1 MTKEKIVSKE
11 KRPMGRPQKPID
23 WDLVEKAIGAGCEG
37 VEIAA
42 HLGIHPN
49 TLYERTVAEHG
60 ITFSEYLSTKREKG
74 ESILRMKQFQV
85 AMNGNVSMLIW
96 LGKNRLG
103 QRENPKDDAPPNDKI
118 LQEILD
124 SIKGTADARP
134 PALP

>member
-1 MTKEKIVSKE
+1 MKREAKQKES
-11 KRPMGRPQKPID
+11 RPTGRPQKPID

-85 AMNGNVSMLIW
+85 AMNGNVTMLIW
-96 LGKNRLG
+96 LGKQRLG
-103 QRENPKDDAPPNDKI
+103 QKENTKDDTPPNDKL

-124 SIKGTADARP
+124 SIKGTSSAEK
-134 PALP
+134 L